1 MNKDTGTINIYNQK
15 SLYPFMSKQD
25 FLLDFNKL
33 LEDVNIK
40 NSVFEFKKEIW
51 VNGMF
56 FWIMCVFIDNKLV
69 GVLLENSDEK
79 LRNTYDNWSN
89 EKNLLKRKSHDNW
102 LISNLN
108 KPYEIKSTSIIFERN
123 WGKAISYSDMK
134 SGEIKISI
142 FYKNQNKDNQ

>member
-1 MNKDTGTINIYNQK
+1 MNKDTGEINVYNQK

-40 NSVFEFKKEIW
+40 NSVFEFKKEIC

-123 WGKAISYSDMK
+123 WGEVISYTDMK

-142 FYKNQNKDNQ
+142 SYKNQNEDNQ

>member
-1 MNKDTGTINIYNQK
+1 MNKDTGAINVYNQK
-15 SLYPFMSKQD
+15 SLYPFMSKQEFLSD
-25 FLLDFNKL
+25 FKNL
-33 LEDVNIK
+33 LEDFNIK
-40 NSVFEFKKEIW
+40 NSVFEFKKEIC

-89 EKNLLKRKSHDNW
+89 EKNLLKRKSHDKW

-123 WGKAISYSDMK
+123 WGEVISYTDMK

-142 FYKNQNKDNQ
+142 SYKNQNEDNQ